1 MILFQAA
8 FLVAVLL
15 FLTSALRSSGSHAIN
30 AWKKIGWVNGAFV
43 IVISVIFPDLTTAVA
58 HLFGIGR
65 GADMVGYLTTAAF
78 LAYLLFQYLKSQRE
92 RDKVIRLARQ
102 VALIDAANRYHLN

>member
-1 MILFQAA
+1 MLDLEAREQRHVVVVTLDAIHRARHHVAHELLGLFEDVVGVDQD
-8 FLVAVLL
+8 
-15 FLTSALRSSGSHAIN
+15 
-30 AWKKIGWVNGAFV
+30 
-43 IVISVIFPDLTTAVA
+43 FPDLTTAVA